1 MKTTPL
7 CGCLETR
14 PQLRPFHIGTAQ
26 NARSVFGKTLRHIA
40 IATAGL
46 TLGVSELTAAGI
58 SPIPNSQL
66 NGSAQLVS
74 GAIQLTNGTGNETG
88 SAFYKTSVSTKK
100 FSTHFTVQ
108 LSNALADGFT
118 FCLQNDSPTALGS
131 PGQGSNLGFADI
143 PHSIAIG
150 FNIYAGGTLVP
161 ETLFAAD
168 GSISAFWESS
178 FLHSGVDLI
187 AGHPVNVDVYY
198 NGKTLTVIE
207 TDTVI
212 GKSARQDYTVN
223 LGTFIGASSAYAGF
237 TGACGALTSV
247 QNITAWTW
255 DTTPE
260 SAPPLGTKPLSAWAD
275 PFVGTGNGGD
285 TYPGAVLP
293 FGMVQATPI
302 DDVNQIGGY
311 DENSPTTLQALAM
324 NMLSGPGISD
334 YGDVWFTATTGSFT
348 DPTKTSS
355 AFSTAGESASPGYYQ
370 VFLRNWNTNVE
381 VTSALHSALARFT
394 FPGGTTPNVVVPIS
408 QTATQSSQ
416 SAQIQITGN
425 NEIDGYVVAGN
436 WGGNVKVY
444 FCMQFDQPFQT
455 SGTWTN
461 STVSAGSTSAT
472 QSDSSTKVG
481 AYVSFPQS
489 SSGLVVQARI
499 GISYVDANGA
509 KNNVTTEI
517 PNFDFN
523 TVLAATQS
531 AWNQELAKLQA
542 TSNGNDDDY
551 SIFYTALY
559 HVLLSPTTWN
569 DVDGRYVG
577 YDQQV
582 HTLPS
587 GHNAIYANISGWDIY
602 RSEVPLLTLIEPQRC
617 EDLAQSIVEMYEQ
630 LGYMDRW
637 PFANFPTGVMTGYP
651 MTIILSEVWNAGLH
665 NFDITTAYKAMYQDA
680 TNGDA
685 QVIDTIGWL
694 TDPSTMEEDSESYAA
709 LATVADSLGK
719 ASDAAKFRKQADKL
733 NNIYNPATAFLEPR
747 YSDGSWRANFDPELI
762 EANYTDGYI
771 EGSAWHYL
779 WLVPQD
785 EAMLIQLVGGAGM
798 FNQRLDGFFD
808 DPTLQFNF
816 EGAYYNA
823 YNEPDLQAPF
833 LYDYSGEPW
842 KTQALTRMLQLQVYN
857 TTISGIPGNDDL
869 GTMSAWFVLSAL
881 GIYQVDPSLPYF
893 ELTSPL
899 FPKVVLNLESPYAGS
914 QFIFQSSNNSDT
926 NVYIDS
932 VKLNGIT
939 QTKPWI
945 TANQITG
952 GGSLSVNLRSTANT
966 KWGLTPPPSISTG
979 VPKLTTP

>member
-1 MKTTPL
+1 M
-7 CGCLETR
+7 
-14 PQLRPFHIGTAQ
+14 
-26 NARSVFGKTLRHIA
+26 
-40 IATAGL
+40 ATAGL
-46 TLGVSELTAAGI
+46 TLGVSNLIAAGI
-58 SPIPNSQL
+58 SPISQSQL
-66 NGSAQLVS
+66 NGSAQLVN
-74 GAIQLTNGTGNETG
+74 GAIQLTNGSANETG
-88 SAFYKTSVSTKK
+88 SAFYKTLVSTKK

-108 LSNALADGFT
+108 LANATADGFT
-118 FCLQNDSPTALGS
+118 FCLQDSSATALGA

-143 PHSIAIG
+143 PHSIAIA
-150 FNIYAGGTLVP
+150 FDIYDGGTLVP

-178 FLHSGVDLI
+178 FLHTGVDLI
-187 AGHPVNVDVYY
+187 AGDPVNVDVYY

-207 TDTVI
+207 TDAVI
-212 GKSARQDYTVN
+212 GKSARQDYTVDLN
-223 LGTFIGASSAYAGF
+223 TFIGASKAYAGF
-237 TGACGALTSV
+237 TGACGDYTSV

-255 DTTPE
+255 DRTPE
-260 SAPPLGTKPLSAWAD
+260 SAPPLAAKPLSAWAD

-293 FGMVQATPI
+293 FGMAQATPI

-311 DENSPTTLQALAM
+311 DENSTTPTLQALAM

-348 DPTKTSS
+348 DPTKISS
-355 AFSTAGESASPGYYQ
+355 TISTAGESASPGYYQ

-381 VTSALHSALARFT
+381 VASTQHATLARFT
-394 FPGGTTPNVVVPIS
+394 FPGGATPNVMVPIS
-408 QTATQSSQ
+408 QTATQSSE
-416 SAQIQITGN
+416 SAQVQVIGN

-444 FCMQFDQPFQT
+444 FCMQFDQPFLT

-461 STVSAGSTSAT
+461 STVSPGSTSAT
-472 QSDSSTKVG
+472 QSDSSTSVG
-481 AYVSFPQS
+481 AYVTFPQNA
-489 SSGLVVQARI
+489 SGLVVQARV

-517 PNFDFN
+517 PNFDFD
-523 TVLAATQS
+523 TVLTAAQT
-531 AWNQELAKLQA
+531 AWNNELAKLQV

-559 HVLLSPTTWN
+559 HTLLSPTTWS
-569 DVDGRYVG
+569 DVDGRYIG
-577 YDQQV
+577 YDQQI
-582 HTLPS
+582 HTVPS
-587 GHNAIYANISGWDIY
+587 GHQAIYANISGWDVY
-602 RSEVPLLTLIEPQRC
+602 RSEIPLLTLIEPQRC
-617 EDLAQSIVEMYEQ
+617 EDIAQSIVEMYEQ

-651 MTIILSEVWNAGLH
+651 MTIILSEIWNAGLH
-665 NFDITTAYKAMYQDA
+665 NFDMTTAYQGMYQQA

-685 QVIDTIGWL
+685 QIINTIGWL

-719 ASDAAKFRKQADKL
+719 TADANQFRKQGDKL
-733 NNIYNPATAFLEPR
+733 NNIYNQATGYLEPR
-747 YSDGSWRANFDPELI
+747 YSDGSWVADFDPDVI
-762 EANYTDGYI
+762 EYNYTDGYI
-771 EGSAWHYL
+771 EGSGIQYL

-785 EAMLIQLVGGAGM
+785 EAMLIRLVGGAAT
-798 FNQRLDGFFD
+798 FNQRLDAFFD

-816 EGAYYNA
+816 EGPYYNA

-833 LYDYSGEPW
+833 LYNYSGAPW

-857 TTISGIPGNDDL
+857 TTIGGIPGNDDL

-881 GIYQVDPSLPYF
+881 GIYEVDPSIPYF

-899 FPKVVLNLESPYAGS
+899 FPKVVLNLESPYSGS
-914 QFIFQSSNNSDT
+914 RFIFESSNNSDT

-932 VKLNGIT
+932 VKLNNAN

-945 TANQITG
+945 EASQITAG
-952 GGSLSVNLRSTANT
+952 GTLSVSLKSSPNP

>member
-1 MKTTPL
+1 MKNTPS

-14 PQLRPFHIGTAQ
+14 LQLRPFHIGMAQ

-46 TLGVSELTAAGI
+46 TLGVSELMAAGI

-66 NGSAQLVS
+66 NGSAQLVN
-74 GAIQLTNGTGNETG
+74 GAIQLTNATANETG
-88 SAFYKTSVSTKK
+88 SSFYKTSVNTKK

-118 FCLQNDSPTALGS
+118 FCLQNSSATALGS

-150 FNIYAGGTLVP
+150 FDIYAGGTLVP

-168 GSISAFWESS
+168 GSISPFWESS

-187 AGHPVNVDVYY
+187 AGHPVNVYVYY
-198 NGKTLTVIE
+198 NGKILTVIE

-212 GKSARQDYTVN
+212 GKTARQDYTVN
-223 LGTFIGASSAYAGF
+223 LSSFIGADHAFAGF

-247 QNITAWTW
+247 QNIIAWTW
-255 DTTPE
+255 DKTPE
-260 SAPPLGTKPLSAWAD
+260 SAPPLGDKSLSASAD

-311 DENSPTTLQALAM
+311 DKNSPTTLQALAM
-324 NMLSGPGISD
+324 NMFSGPGISD

-348 DPTKTSS
+348 VPTKISS
-355 AFSTAGESASPGYYQ
+355 SFSTAGESASPGYYQ
-370 VFLRNWNTNVE
+370 VFLKDWNTNVE
-381 VTSALHSALARFT
+381 VASALHSAMAKFT
-394 FPGGTTPNVVVPIS
+394 FPAGATPNVLVPIS

-436 WGGNVKVY
+436 WGGNVKGY

-461 STVSAGSTSAT
+461 STVSPGSAT
-472 QSDSSTKVG
+472 ASQSDSNTMVG

-523 TVLAATQS
+523 TVLAVAQS
-531 AWNQELAKLQA
+531 AWNQELAKLQV
-542 TSNGNDDDY
+542 TSNGNEDDY
-551 SIFYTALY
+551 NIFYTALY
-559 HVLLSPTTWN
+559 HVLLSPTTGN
-569 DVDGRYVG
+569 DADGRYIG
-577 YDQQV
+577 YDNQI

-651 MTIILSEVWNAGLH
+651 MTIILSEIWNAGLH
-665 NFDITTAYKAMYQDA
+665 NFDITTAYNAMYQDA
-680 TNGDA
+680 TNGEA
-685 QVIDTIGWL
+685 KIIDTIGWL

-719 ASDAAKFRKQADKL
+719 ASDAATFRKQADKL

-747 YSDGSWRANFDPELI
+747 YSDGSWRANFNPELI
-762 EANYTDGYI
+762 EANYTDGYV

-833 LYDYSGEPW
+833 LYIYSGAPW
-842 KTQALTRMLQLQVYN
+842 QTQALTRMLNLQVYN

-869 GTMSAWFVLSAL
+869 GTMSAWFVLSGV
-881 GIYQVDPSLPYF
+881 GISQVGPSLPYF

-899 FPKVVLNLESPYAGS
+899 FPKVVLNLESPYPGS

-932 VKLNGIT
+932 AKLNGIA
-939 QTKPWI
+939 QAKPFI
-945 TANQITG
+945 TVNQITG
-952 GGSLSVNLRSTANT
+952 GGSLSVNLQATPNT
-966 KWGLTPPPSISTG
+966 KWGLRAPPSISTAA
-979 VPKLTTP
+979 PKLTAP

>member
-1 MKTTPL
+1 M
-7 CGCLETR
+7 
-14 PQLRPFHIGTAQ
+14 
-26 NARSVFGKTLRHIA
+26 V
-40 IATAGL
+40 TAGL
-46 TLGVSELTAAGI
+46 TLGVSNLIAAGI
-58 SPIPNSQL
+58 SPIPQSQL
-66 NGSAQLVS
+66 NGSAQLVN
-74 GAIQLTNGTGNETG
+74 GAIQLTNGSANETG
-88 SAFYKTSVSTKK
+88 SAFYNTLVSTTK

-108 LSNALADGFT
+108 LANATADGFT
-118 FCLQNDSPTALGS
+118 FCLQDSATTALGA
-131 PGQGSNLGFADI
+131 PGQGSNLGFANI

-150 FNIYAGGTLVP
+150 FNIYNGGTLVP

-178 FLHSGVDLI
+178 FLHTGVDLI
-187 AGHPVNVDVYY
+187 SGDPVNVDVYY

-207 TDTVI
+207 TDSVI

-223 LGTFIGASSAYAGF
+223 LGSFIGGGQAYAGF
-237 TGACGALTSV
+237 TGACGDLTSV

-255 DTTPE
+255 DQTPE

-311 DENSPTTLQALAM
+311 DENSTTPTLQALAM

-348 DPTKTSS
+348 NPKSISS
-355 AFSTAGESASPGYYQ
+355 TISTAGESASPGYYQ
-370 VFLRNWNTNVE
+370 VFLKNWNTNVE
-381 VTSALHSALARFT
+381 VASTLHATLARFT
-394 FPGGTTPNVVVPIS
+394 FPGGATPNVVVPIS
-408 QTATQSSQ
+408 QTATQSSE
-416 SAQIQITGN
+416 SAQVQITGN

-444 FCMQFDQPFQT
+444 FCMQFDQPFLT

-461 STVSAGSTSAT
+461 STVSPGSATAT
-472 QSDSSTKVG
+472 QSDSSTSVG
-481 AYVSFPQS
+481 GYVTFPQNS
-489 SSGLVVQARI
+489 GGLVVQARI

-517 PNFDFN
+517 PNFDFG
-523 TVLAATQS
+523 TVLTAAQT
-531 AWNQELAKLQA
+531 AWNNELGKLQV

-559 HVLLSPTTWN
+559 HVLLSPTTWS
-569 DVDGRYVG
+569 DVDGRYIG
-577 YDQQV
+577 YDQQI
-582 HTLPS
+582 HTVPS
-587 GHNAIYANISGWDIY
+587 GHQGIYANISGWDVY
-602 RSEVPLLTLIEPQRC
+602 RSEIPLLTLIEPQRC
-617 EDLAQSIVEMYEQ
+617 EDIAQSIVEMYEQ

-651 MTIILSEVWNAGLH
+651 MTIILSEIWNAGLH
-665 NFDITTAYKAMYQDA
+665 NFDMTTGYQGMYQAA

-685 QVIDTIGWL
+685 QVINTIGWL

-719 ASDAAKFRKQADKL
+719 TSDANQFRKQGDKL
-733 NNIYNPATAFLEPR
+733 NNIYNQATGYLEAR
-747 YSDGSWRANFDPELI
+747 YSDGSWVADFDPDVI
-762 EANYTDGYI
+762 QYNYTDGYI
-771 EGSAWHYL
+771 EGSGIQYL

-785 EAMLIQLVGGAGM
+785 EAMLIRLLGGAAM
-798 FNQRLDGFFD
+798 FNQRLDAFFQ

-816 EGAYYNA
+816 EGPYYNA

-833 LYDYSGEPW
+833 LYNYSGAPW
-842 KTQALTRMLQLQVYN
+842 KTQELTRMLELQVYN

-899 FPKVVLNLESPYAGS
+899 FPKVVLNLESPYSAS
-914 QFIFQSSNNSDT
+914 QFTFGSSNNSDT

-932 VKLNGIT
+932 VKLNGKN
-939 QTKPWI
+939 QVKPWI
-945 TANQITG
+945 TESEITA
-952 GGSLSVNLRSTANT
+952 GGSLSVTLRSTPNT